1 MPPSWRAANVQT
13 RYLRFVVLK
22 RTKDNIVEGTRKKK
36 KRRKGGTRHQSRIAE
51 PQCTDPWSSM
61 QREEG
66 TRSHY
71 RCCEHHESEDGEM
84 HPEKGNI
91 CRDAGKNKNKS
102 FVVDLL
108 FDEQDDAKNLSGW
121 KVIEGIE

>member
-1 MPPSWRAANVQT
+1 
-13 RYLRFVVLK
+13 LCL
-22 RTKDNIVEGTRKKK
+22 EEGGTRKKK

-51 PQCTDPWSSM
+51 PQCTAPWSSM

-84 HPEKGNI
+84 HPRKGNI
-91 CRDAGKNKNKS
+91 CRDAGKNKNKR
-102 FVVDLL
+102 FVVALTNNTMLTISVGGRLL
-108 FDEQDDAKNLSGW
+108 
-121 KVIEGIE
+121 KVLNKKGGADTA